1 MAKEKKGKTFQVQ
14 VRMNEDAYL
23 KLKQLADDNGLAL
36 ATFIRSTLIQYTKG
50 TLGELDEETLKK
62 LNLLVSTKPDVN
74 VF

>member
-23 KLKQLADDNGLAL
+23 KLKKLADDNGLAL

-50 TLGELDEETLKK
+50 TLGELDDATLRK
-62 LNLLVSTKPDVN
+62 LSMLVSSNPDVN

>member
-1 MAKEKKGKTFQVQ
+1 MAKEPKGKTYQVQ

-23 KLKQLADDNGLAL
+23 KLKKLADDNGLAL

-50 TLGELDEETLKK
+50 TLSELDEDTLRK
-62 LNLLVSTKPDVN
+62 LHLLVSAKPDVN

>member
-1 MAKEKKGKTFQVQ
+1 MAKEKGGKTFQVQ
-14 VRMNEDAYL
+14 VRMNEDAYI

-36 ATFIRSTLIQYTKG
+36 ATFIRATLIQYTKG
-50 TLGELDEETLKK
+50 TLSELDEDTLKK

>member
-1 MAKEKKGKTFQVQ
+1 MAKEKGGKTFQVQ
-14 VRMNEDAYL
+14 VRMNEDAYI

-50 TLGELDEETLKK
+50 TLSELDEETLKK